1 MTYHKIVMI
10 DTIGFIVVVI
20 IAISLLSFGIYKMI
34 KFINKKHKSKQVV

>member
-34 KFINKKHKSKQVV
+34 KLINKKHKSEQVV